1 MSESKKPNEKEK
13 ADNKKLEI
21 NKESVRNLTD
31 KSKDAL
37 RPKDRPPAQTSDCG
51 AGGCHP

>member
-1 MSESKKPNEKEK
+1 MSESKKPDQKEK

-31 KSKDAL
+31 KPKDAL
-37 RPKDRPPAQTSDCG
+37 RPPAQTSDCG